1 MNVSGMSTN
10 ANTISAAALVA
21 LAAALPLSSAGHAG
35 AAPAR
40 LPVVRTCATLS
51 AAGGDVL
58 RVYAL
63 RGVSCG
69 KAVRVARVF
78 STMPTPPAPWRC
90 LTGTGQ
96 RYRGKAVSFA
106 CGYGSRGPVM
116 KRAHA
121 FVAVQAHTS
130 G

>member
-1 MNVSGMSTN
+1 MDTN
-10 ANTISAAALVA
+10 RNTLSAAVLAA
-21 LAAALPLSSAGHAG
+21 LAALTTALPVAAAAHAG
-35 AAPAR
+35 AVPAR
-40 LPVVRTCATLS
+40 LPVARTCATLS

-63 RGVSCG
+63 RGVTCST
-69 KAVRVARVF
+69 ALRVSRAF
-78 STMPTPPAPWRC
+78 STTPTPPAPWRC

-96 RYRGKAVSFA
+96 RYHGQAISFA

-116 KRAHA
+116 RRAHA